1 MDGIGGVER
10 NEIGDGF
17 VTVIGTPQGDCLLSV
32 FVKLQQAE
40 AILINILKVLKSS
53 PMLSSKE
60 RKIKH
65 VNND

>member
-17 VTVIGTPQGDCLLSV
+17 VTVIWTPQGDCLLSV
-32 FVKLQQAE
+32 FVKLQRAE

-60 RKIKH
+60 RKI
-65 VNND
+65 